1 MNSKSYYKNLDTK
14 FIKYWEKKRENKY
27 FYTFFHTTYFALPI
41 SVILGITNFGI
52 SGLLTFNNIILT
64 FLTFFFYSLYV
75 YFFEFNINER
85 RYQKIIK
92 ESKKIDNQ

>member
-1 MNSKSYYKNLDTK
+1 MGSIECFLSFIYKLKTFPLIIQITIVLTII
-14 FIKYWEKKRENKY
+14 FIVVSI
-27 FYTFFHTTYFALPI
+27 ALM
-41 SVILGITNFGI
+41 ITI
-52 SGLLTFNNIILT
+52 NNIILT
-64 FLTFFFYSLYV
+64 FLTFLFYSLYV